1 MVAAGK
7 KGRGRRT
14 SRRVPLA
21 SMITYRLGGQEYGN
35 LSVDISAEG
44 IFIRTFVP
52 PEVGTAIDIILQLP
66 ARLGGGKLELSGE
79 VARVV
84 VDHPDPRQNGMGV
97 RFLSVR
103 SDDPA
108 AVHYLVKTLFTLK

>member
-1 MVAAGK
+1 M
-7 KGRGRRT
+7 
-14 SRRVPLA
+14 
-21 SMITYRLGGQEYGN
+21 
-35 LSVDISAEG
+35 
-44 IFIRTFVP
+44 
-52 PEVGTAIDIILQLP
+52 
-66 ARLGGGKLELSGE
+66 
-79 VARVV
+79 V